1 MGEAIGGL
9 PETSALSGAQP
20 ASSRAGFLP
29 EGGGAHAIGAYLAQ
43 QRALRGL
50 SLEELVALTR
60 IPRRSLE
67 RLEAGAFDRA
77 PDGFTRGFVR
87 TVALAIGLDPDETV
101 ARMLVEAAP
110 ERRAR
115 LLSLRVAAAVVALG
129 ALAAV
134 LVLALSGP
142 REAPVPAPAAAP
154 AEATELHPHRHD
166 AVGAL
171 ARDSGAAS
179 APSAAN

>member
-1 MGEAIGGL
+1 M
-9 PETSALSGAQP
+9 
-20 ASSRAGFLP
+20 
-29 EGGGAHAIGAYLAQ
+29 
-43 QRALRGL
+43 
-50 SLEELVALTR
+50 ALTR

-67 RLEAGAFDRA
+67 RLEAGAFDRS

-129 ALAAV
+129 ALVAV

-142 REAPVPAPAAAP
+142 REVPAPVPATSP
-154 AEATELHPHRHD
+154 AEATDLQPHRHD

-171 ARDSGAAS
+171 ARDAGAVS
-179 APSAAN
+179 APSAAD